1 MQTTGR
7 LGSRALCLLL
17 AVAAATFGTAN
28 AQNRVA
34 PVRCDGIEARVGNE
48 RRCLMPKDSF
58 TDCPDCPAMV
68 VVPSGSF
75 LMGSRTDEKGRFDNE
90 GPQRKVTI
98 AKPFAVGKFEVTFA
112 EWDACA
118 SAGGCKYR
126 PGDNGWGRDKR
137 PVMRVSWD
145 DITKDYL
152 PWLVLKTGKPYRLLT
167 EAEWEYAA
175 RAGSITPFSFGSDEK
190 DLCHYANVADRVGK
204 ETNADWKIAD
214 CRDGYVNTAPVGSF
228 KPNAFGLYDMHG
240 NVLEWVQDCWNGT
253 YRGAPSDGSAWA
265 TGDCGMRV
273 LRGGS
278 WAREPQY
285 QRLAARNKYQTST
298 RSFSIGF
305 RVARALGL

>member
-214 CRDGYVNTAPVGSF
+214 CRDGYVNTAPAGSF

-253 YRGAPSDGSAWA
+253 YRGAPSEGSAWA

>member
-7 LGSRALCLLL
+7 LGSCFFCLLV

-28 AQNRVA
+28 AQNRIA
-34 PVRCDGIEARVGNE
+34 PARCDGIEARVADE

-68 VVPSGSF
+68 VVPSGNF
-75 LMGSRTDEKGRFDNE
+75 LMGSRPDEKGRFDNE

-98 AKPFAVGKFEVTFA
+98 AKPLAVGKFEVTFA
-112 EWDACA
+112 EWDACV

-175 RAGSITPFSFGSDEK
+175 RAGSITPFSFGSDET

-240 NVLEWVQDCWNGT
+240 NVLEWVQDCWNGS

-265 TGDCGMRV
+265 KGECGMRV

-285 QRLAARNKYQTST
+285 QRSATRNKYQTGT

-305 RVARALGL
+305 RVGRALGL

>member
-1 MQTTGR
+1 MQATGR
-7 LGSRALCLLL
+7 LGSFVFCLLL
-17 AVAAATFGTAN
+17 AVAAATFGAAH
-28 AQNRVA
+28 AQNRIA
-34 PVRCDGIEARVGNE
+34 PVRCDGIEARVGDE
-48 RRCLMPKDSF
+48 RRCLKPKDSF
-58 TDCPDCPAMV
+58 TDCPGCPEMV
-68 VVPSGSF
+68 VVPSGTF
-75 LMGSRTDEKGRFDNE
+75 VMGSRTDDKDRFDNE
-90 GPQRKVTI
+90 GPSRKVTI
-98 AKPFAVGKFEVTFA
+98 AKPFAVGRFEVTFA
-112 EWDACA
+112 EWDSCV

-152 PWLVLKTGKPYRLLT
+152 PWLVRKTGKSYRLLT

-175 RAGSITPFSFGSDEK
+175 RAGSITRFYFGNAEK
-190 DLCHYANVADRVGK
+190 DLCDYANVADRIGK
-204 ETNADWKIAD
+204 EIYADWVIAD

-253 YRGAPSDGSAWA
+253 YSGAPSDGSAWA
-265 TGDCGMRV
+265 TGECGTRV

-278 WAREPQY
+278 WAREPRY
-285 QRLAARNKYQTST
+285 QRLTTRNKYQTGT

-305 RVARALGL
+305 RVARTL